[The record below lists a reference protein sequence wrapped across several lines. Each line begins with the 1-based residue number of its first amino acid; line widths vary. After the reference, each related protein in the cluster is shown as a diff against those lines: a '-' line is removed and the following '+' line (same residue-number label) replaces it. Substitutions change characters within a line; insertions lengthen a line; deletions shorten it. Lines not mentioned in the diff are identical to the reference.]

1 MVKHKLGESQNNMIM
16 RINSILVLI
25 IALSGVYLL
34 YKTPLGEY
42 FAKLK
47 TFFYIL
53 FFILGISGLLGII
66 GL

>member
-1 MVKHKLGESQNNMIM
+1 MIM